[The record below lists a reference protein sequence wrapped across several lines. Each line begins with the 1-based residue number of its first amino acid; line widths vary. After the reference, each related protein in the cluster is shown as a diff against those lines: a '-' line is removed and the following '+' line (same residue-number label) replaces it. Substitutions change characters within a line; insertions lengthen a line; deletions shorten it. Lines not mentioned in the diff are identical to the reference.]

1 MMEWPDDL
9 KVDWASPVVIM
20 DNGDHMEALVLIW
33 QGFYYHAQC
42 TLEMFNTIVS
52 KPVVPFFCHAHRKK
66 AERFPIC
73 IGTVSGVRRAPEPI
87 CSCRIPRKRT

>member
-1 MMEWPDDL
+1 
-9 KVDWASPVVIM
+9 
-20 DNGDHMEALVLIW
+20 MEALVLIW

-42 TLEMFNTIVS
+42 TLEMFITIVS